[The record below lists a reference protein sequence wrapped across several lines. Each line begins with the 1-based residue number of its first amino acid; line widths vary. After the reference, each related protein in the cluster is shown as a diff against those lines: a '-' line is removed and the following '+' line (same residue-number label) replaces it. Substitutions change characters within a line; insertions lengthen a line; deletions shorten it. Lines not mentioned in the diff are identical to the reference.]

1 MNDKEILA
9 IIDSMGKTGAKGMLG
24 VNNPNMPQVF
34 EDFMKIPE
42 VLTKIKDRSSGKKS
56 YREFRPKNL
65 NSMTIQELIKE
76 ILRPRYLQDKPEAAK
91 SIDAILKQSDISE
104 FLSKAVSDKTNVDV
118 KEDSQEAD
126 RSTYGGG
133 TVGVVDSP
141 MTMEMLMR
149 NQEPVPQDT
158 TGLPR
163 MDIETLFRLL
173 SPQMQEPIPPR

>member
-1 MNDKEILA
+1 
-9 IIDSMGKTGAKGMLG
+9 ML
-24 VNNPNMPQVF
+24 
-34 EDFMKIPE
+34 
-42 VLTKIKDRSSGKKS
+42 
-56 YREFRPKNL
+56 
-65 NSMTIQELIKE
+65 
-76 ILRPRYLQDKPEAAK
+76 
-91 SIDAILKQSDISE
+91 
-104 FLSKAVSDKTNVDV
+104 

-141 MTMEMLMR
+141 MTMQMLMR

-163 MDIETLFRLL
+163 MDIENLMRLL

>member
-1 MNDKEILA
+1 MNNEQLFA
-9 IIDSMGKTGAKGMLG
+9 LIDSLTKGQGEMSKTPMGREVLYVTSPSMNKTGTSTPEG
-24 VNNPNMPQVF
+24 V
-34 EDFMKIPE
+34 D
-42 VLTKIKDRSSGKKS
+42 
-56 YREFRPKNL
+56 
-65 NSMTIQELIKE
+65 IQELIRGMIRSNSPVKSQFSSM
-76 ILRPRYLQDKPEAAK
+76 LGRNQLTDKPEAAK
-91 SIDAILKQSDISE
+91 SIDDILNQSVIAE

-141 MTMEMLMR
+141 MTMQMLMR

-163 MDIETLFRLL
+163 MDIETLMRLL

>member
-1 MNDKEILA
+1 
-9 IIDSMGKTGAKGMLG
+9 
-24 VNNPNMPQVF
+24 
-34 EDFMKIPE
+34 
-42 VLTKIKDRSSGKKS
+42 
-56 YREFRPKNL
+56 
-65 NSMTIQELIKE
+65 MTIQELIKE
-76 ILRPRYLQDKPEAAK
+76 ILRPKYLQDKPEAAK

-141 MTMEMLMR
+141 MTMQMLMR

-158 TGLPR
+158 TGLPG
-163 MDIETLFRLL
+163 MDIETLMRLL